1 MDEYKDLI
9 KKGMK
14 YLDLNNLS
22 TVGERD
28 YKLDDLPDL
37 SKILNEFLN
46 QTSNRKKFHDQNEI
60 QKLLNKTFTLNEYKS
75 SSNLWLDIFPVEDIV
90 FGFGGHDQISII
102 FSNKEICVA
111 SGLMS
116 KDVCLIPLD
125 YMRYLKFKERD
136 GTGITFTGGDSLLLK
151 EKVIGRSIVN
161 SSEKLNLI
169 LDEIK
174 SYFQEKRWDELGLYS
189 LEKEKEIEEEKM
201 RVEREKRREVEL
213 IEHEKGQ
220 KDILSKVKKIRKEIL
235 DEYDKDGNGE
245 IDITECNDLSKI
257 LKKNQTKI
265 IEIDRNHIQSFVKIS
280 NYLKLQRD
288 NLKMFLK
295 RIMSQKQ
302 EDVKDWDWYSRDFE
316 VRSEFD
322 FEEFSSNVEVFKD
335 YVHSYNLLLS
345 SSLSLIVS
353 LTNDDMITFFE
364 IYETLDKLNI
374 FDSNHEKELKEKL
387 SNIEYGLLKMR
398 DEINVM
404 NNQICNSLE
413 QLSEITLESSNM
425 ITNELKSVDSSL
437 KMNNLLQGI
446 QVYQNYKT
454 NRRLK

>member
-1 MDEYKDLI
+1 MGEYKDLL
-9 KKGMK
+9 KKGFN
-14 YLDLNNLS
+14 YLDLTNLS
-22 TVGERD
+22 KVGERD
-28 YKLDDLPDL
+28 HKLDDLPDL

-46 QTSNRKKFHDQNEI
+46 ETSNRKNFHDQNEI
-60 QKLLNKTFTLNEYKS
+60 QKLLKKTFTINEYKS
-75 SSNLWLDIFPVEDIV
+75 SSKLWLEIFPVEDIV
-90 FGFGGHDQISII
+90 FGFGGHNQISII
-102 FSNKEICVA
+102 FSNKEICIA
-111 SGLMS
+111 SGLLS
-116 KDVCLIPLD
+116 KDVFLIPLD
-125 YMRYLKFKERD
+125 YMRYMNFNDESSSLFS
-136 GTGITFTGGDSLLLK
+136 GGDSLLLK
-151 EKVIGRSIVN
+151 EKVIGRSISN
-161 SSEKLNLI
+161 SSEKLNRI

-201 RVEREKRREVEL
+201 RVKREERREEEL

-220 KDILSKVKKIRKEIL
+220 KEILSKVKKIRKEIL
-235 DEYDKDGNGE
+235 DDYDKDGNGE
-245 IDITECNDLSKI
+245 IDITECDDLSKI

-288 NLKMFLK
+288 NLKIFLK

-302 EDVKDWDWYSRDFE
+302 EEIEGWDWYSRDIE
-316 VRSEFD
+316 VKSEFD
-322 FEEFSSNVEVFKD
+322 FDEFSSNVEVFKD

-374 FDSNHEKELKEKL
+374 FDSNHEKEVKEKL
-387 SNIEYGLLKMR
+387 SNIEYGLIKMR
-398 DEINVM
+398 NEINVM

-425 ITNELKSVDSSL
+425 ITNELNSVNSSL
-437 KMNNLLQGI
+437 QMNNLLQGI

>member
-1 MDEYKDLI
+1 M
-9 KKGMK
+9 
-14 YLDLNNLS
+14 
-22 TVGERD
+22 
-28 YKLDDLPDL
+28 
-37 SKILNEFLN
+37 
-46 QTSNRKKFHDQNEI
+46 
-60 QKLLNKTFTLNEYKS
+60 
-75 SSNLWLDIFPVEDIV
+75 
-90 FGFGGHDQISII
+90 
-102 FSNKEICVA
+102 
-111 SGLMS
+111 
-116 KDVCLIPLD
+116 
-125 YMRYLKFKERD
+125 
-136 GTGITFTGGDSLLLK
+136 
-151 EKVIGRSIVN
+151 
-161 SSEKLNLI
+161 
-169 LDEIK
+169 
-174 SYFQEKRWDELGLYS
+174 
-189 LEKEKEIEEEKM
+189 EKEKEIEEEKM
-201 RVEREKRREVEL
+201 RVKREERREEEL

-220 KDILSKVKKIRKEIL
+220 KEILSKVKKIRKEIL
-235 DEYDKDGNGE
+235 DDYDKDGNGE
-245 IDITECNDLSKI
+245 IDITECDDLSKI

-288 NLKMFLK
+288 NLKIFLK
-295 RIMSQKQ
+295 RVMSQEQ
-302 EDVKDWDWYSRDFE
+302 EDVEGWDWYSRDFE
-316 VRSEFD
+316 FKSEFD

-374 FDSNHEKELKEKL
+374 FDSNHEKEVKEKL
-387 SNIEYGLLKMR
+387 SNIEYGLVKMR

>member
-1 MDEYKDLI
+1 MDKYKDLI
-9 KKGMK
+9 KKGMN

-46 QTSNRKKFHDQNEI
+46 ETSNRKNIHDQNEI
-60 QKLLNKTFTLNEYKS
+60 KKLLKKTFTLNEYKIS
-75 SSNLWLDIFPVEDIV
+75 SKQWLELFPVEDII
-90 FGFGGHDQISII
+90 FGFGGHDQISIK
-102 FSNKEICVA
+102 FSNKEICIV
-111 SGLMS
+111 SGVL
-116 KDVCLIPLD
+116 KKETYFIPLD
-125 YMRYLKFKERD
+125 YMRYMK
-136 GTGITFTGGDSLLLK
+136 FTGTSKNLSDRGGELLLK
-151 EKVIGRSIVN
+151 EKVIGKGSVF
-161 SSEKLNLI
+161 SGEKLNGI

-174 SYFQEKRWDELGLYS
+174 SYFKQKRWDELGLYD

-201 RVEREKRREVEL
+201 RVEKEKRKEEEL

-220 KDILSKVKKIRKEIL
+220 KEILSKVKKIRKEIL
-235 DEYDKDGNGE
+235 DDYDKDGNGE
-245 IDITECNDLSKI
+245 IDITECDDLSKI

-280 NYLKLQRD
+280 NYLKLQRE
-288 NLKMFLK
+288 NLKIFLK
-295 RIMSQKQ
+295 RVMSQEQ
-302 EDVKDWDWYSRDFE
+302 EDVESLDWYNEDIV

-345 SSLSLIVS
+345 SSLTLVVSLI
-353 LTNDDMITFFE
+353 NDDMITFFE

-374 FDSNHEKELKEKL
+374 FDSNHEKEVKEKL
-387 SNIEYGLLKMR
+387 SNIEYGLVKMR

>member
-1 MDEYKDLI
+1 MGEYKDLL
-9 KKGMK
+9 KKGFN
-14 YLDLNNLS
+14 YLDLTNLS
-22 TVGERD
+22 KVGERD
-28 YKLDDLPDL
+28 HKLDDLPDL

-46 QTSNRKKFHDQNEI
+46 ETSNRKNFHDQNEI
-60 QKLLNKTFTLNEYKS
+60 KKLIKKTFTLNEYKS
-75 SSNLWLDIFPVEDIV
+75 SSKLWLEIFPVEDIV
-90 FGFGGHDQISII
+90 FGFGGHNQISII
-102 FSNKEICVA
+102 FSNKEICIA
-111 SGLMS
+111 SGLLS
-116 KDVCLIPLD
+116 KDVFLIPLD
-125 YMRYLKFKERD
+125 YMRYMNFNDESSSLFS
-136 GTGITFTGGDSLLLK
+136 GGDSLLLK
-151 EKVIGRSIVN
+151 EKVIGRSISN
-161 SSEKLNLI
+161 SSEKLNRI

-201 RVEREKRREVEL
+201 RVKREERREEEL
-213 IEHEKGQ
+213 IEHEKVQ
-220 KDILSKVKKIRKEIL
+220 SEILSKVKKIRKEIL
-235 DEYDKDGNGE
+235 DYYDKDGNGE
-245 IDITECNDLSKI
+245 IDITECDDLSKI

-288 NLKMFLK
+288 NLKIFLK
-295 RIMSQKQ
+295 RVMSQKQ
-302 EDVKDWDWYSRDFE
+302 EEIEGWDWYSRDIE
-316 VRSEFD
+316 VKSEFD
-322 FEEFSSNVEVFKD
+322 FDEFSSNVEVFKD

-353 LTNDDMITFFE
+353 LTNNDMITFFE

-374 FDSNHEKELKEKL
+374 FDSNHEKEVKEKL
-387 SNIEYGLLKMR
+387 SNIEYGLIKMR
-398 DEINVM
+398 NEINVM

-425 ITNELKSVDSSL
+425 ITNELNSVNSSL
-437 KMNNLLQGI
+437 QMNNLLQGI

>member
-1 MDEYKDLI
+1 MDEYKDLL
-9 KKGMK
+9 KKGFK
-14 YLDLNNLS
+14 YLDNLS
-22 TVGERD
+22 KVGERN

-46 QTSNRKKFHDQNEI
+46 ETSNRKNIHDQNEI
-60 QKLLNKTFTLNEYKS
+60 KKLIKKTFTLNEYKS
-75 SSNLWLDIFPVEDIV
+75 SSKQWLELFPVEDII
-90 FGFGGHDQISII
+90 FGFGGHDQISIK
-102 FSNKEICVA
+102 FSNKEICIV
-111 SGLMS
+111 SGILNRETYF
-116 KDVCLIPLD
+116 IPLD
-125 YMRYLKFKERD
+125 YMRYLKFKKRD
-136 GTGITFTGGDSLLLK
+136 GTGITFNGGDSLLLK
-151 EKVIGRSIVN
+151 EKVIGRSIPN
-161 SSEKLNLI
+161 SSEKLNRI

-174 SYFQEKRWDELGLYS
+174 SYFKQKRWDELGLYD

-201 RVEREKRREVEL
+201 RVKREERREEEL

-220 KDILSKVKKIRKEIL
+220 KEILSKVKKIRKEIL
-235 DEYDKDGNGE
+235 DDYDKDGNGE
-245 IDITECNDLSKI
+245 IDITECDDLSKI

-288 NLKMFLK
+288 NLKIFLK
-295 RIMSQKQ
+295 RVMSQEQ
-302 EDVKDWDWYSRDFE
+302 EDVEGWDWYSRDFE
-316 VRSEFD
+316 FKSEFD

-374 FDSNHEKELKEKL
+374 FDSNHEKEVKEKL
-387 SNIEYGLLKMR
+387 SNIEYGLVKMR

-425 ITNELKSVDSSL
+425 ITNELNSVNSSL
-437 KMNNLLQGI
+437 QMNNLIQGI

>member
-1 MDEYKDLI
+1 MGEYKDLL
-9 KKGMK
+9 KKGFN
-14 YLDLNNLS
+14 YLDLTNLS
-22 TVGERD
+22 KVGERD
-28 YKLDDLPDL
+28 HKLDDLPDL

-46 QTSNRKKFHDQNEI
+46 ETSNRKNFHDQNEI
-60 QKLLNKTFTLNEYKS
+60 QKLLKKTFTINEYKS
-75 SSNLWLDIFPVEDIV
+75 SSKLWLEIFPVEDIV
-90 FGFGGHDQISII
+90 FGFGGHNQISII
-102 FSNKEICVA
+102 FSNKEICIA
-111 SGLMS
+111 SGLLS
-116 KDVCLIPLD
+116 KDVFLIPLD
-125 YMRYLKFKERD
+125 YMRYMNFNDESSSLFS
-136 GTGITFTGGDSLLLK
+136 GGDSLLLK
-151 EKVIGRSIVN
+151 EKVIGRSISN
-161 SSEKLNLI
+161 SSEKLNRI

-201 RVEREKRREVEL
+201 RVKREERREEEL
-213 IEHEKGQ
+213 IEHEKVQ
-220 KDILSKVKKIRKEIL
+220 SEILSKVKKIRKEIL
-235 DEYDKDGNGE
+235 DYYDKDGNGE
-245 IDITECNDLSKI
+245 IDITECDDLSKI

-288 NLKMFLK
+288 NLKIFLK

-302 EDVKDWDWYSRDFE
+302 EEIEGWDWYSRDIE
-316 VRSEFD
+316 VKSEFD
-322 FEEFSSNVEVFKD
+322 FDEFSSNVEVFKD

-353 LTNDDMITFFE
+353 LTNNDMITFFE

-374 FDSNHEKELKEKL
+374 FDSNHEKEVKEKL
-387 SNIEYGLLKMR
+387 SNIEYGLIKMR
-398 DEINVM
+398 NEINVM

-425 ITNELKSVDSSL
+425 ITNELNSVNSSL
-437 KMNNLLQGI
+437 QMNNLLQGI

>member
-1 MDEYKDLI
+1 MNYKIHIENFLSNNTDPWYLSKDEVYEKSK
-9 KKGMK
+9 KKGGFFSNNVWYSHRK
-14 YLDLNNLS
+14 YIENNDLKDEVLMGWDLGLS
-22 TVGERD
+22 FILFTKSEILVTNYKND
-28 YKLDDLPDL
+28 YQSDVTIFPIEKF
-37 SKILNEFLN
+37 EFLKYSN
-46 QTSNRKKFHDQNEI
+46 KGILSRKISLDGVDISTTSYQENIFKKQYNEI
-60 QKLLNKTFTLNEYKS
+60 S
-75 SSNLWLDIFPVEDIV
+75 
-90 FGFGGHDQISII
+90 
-102 FSNKEICVA
+102 
-111 SGLMS
+111 
-116 KDVCLIPLD
+116 
-125 YMRYLKFKERD
+125 
-136 GTGITFTGGDSLLLK
+136 SLLF
-151 EKVIGRSIVN
+151 EERN
-161 SSEKLNLI
+161 
-169 LDEIK
+169 
-174 SYFQEKRWDELGLYS
+174 R
-189 LEKEKEIEEEKM
+189 IEEEKM
-201 RVEREKRREVEL
+201 RVEREERRKEEL

-220 KDILSKVKKIRKEIL
+220 KEILSKVKKIRKEIL
-235 DEYDKDGNGE
+235 DDYDKDGNGE
-245 IDITECNDLSKI
+245 IDITECDDLSKI

-288 NLKMFLK
+288 NLKIFLK
-295 RIMSQKQ
+295 RVMSQKE
-302 EDVKDWDWYSRDFE
+302 EDVEGWDWYSRDIE

-374 FDSNHEKELKEKL
+374 FDSNHEKEVKEKL
-387 SNIEYGLLKMR
+387 SNIEYGLVKMR

>member
-1 MDEYKDLI
+1 MGEYIDLL
-9 KKGMK
+9 KKGFN
-14 YLDLNNLS
+14 YLDLTNLS
-22 TVGERD
+22 KVGERD
-28 YKLDDLPDL
+28 HKLDDLPDL

-46 QTSNRKKFHDQNEI
+46 ETSNRKNFHDQNEI
-60 QKLLNKTFTLNEYKS
+60 KKLIKKTFTLNEYKS
-75 SSNLWLDIFPVEDIV
+75 SSKLWLEIFPVEDIV
-90 FGFGGHDQISII
+90 FGFGGHNQISII
-102 FSNKEICVA
+102 FSNKEICIA
-111 SGLMS
+111 SGLLS
-116 KDVCLIPLD
+116 KDVFVIPLD
-125 YMRYLKFKERD
+125 YMRYMNFNDESSSLFS
-136 GTGITFTGGDSLLLK
+136 GGDSLLLK
-151 EKVIGRSIVN
+151 EKVIGRSISN
-161 SSEKLNLI
+161 SSEKLNRI

-201 RVEREKRREVEL
+201 RVKREERREEEL
-213 IEHEKGQ
+213 IEHEKVQ
-220 KDILSKVKKIRKEIL
+220 SEILSKVKKIRKEIL
-235 DEYDKDGNGE
+235 DYYDKDGNGE
-245 IDITECNDLSKI
+245 IDITECDDLSKI

-288 NLKMFLK
+288 NLKIFLK
-295 RIMSQKQ
+295 RVMSQKQ
-302 EDVKDWDWYSRDFE
+302 EEIEGWDWYSRDIE
-316 VRSEFD
+316 VKSEFD
-322 FEEFSSNVEVFKD
+322 FDEFSSNVEVFKD

-374 FDSNHEKELKEKL
+374 FDSNHEKEVKEKL
-387 SNIEYGLLKMR
+387 SNIEYGLIKMR
-398 DEINVM
+398 NEINVM

-425 ITNELKSVDSSL
+425 ITNELNSVNSSL
-437 KMNNLLQGI
+437 QMNNLLQGI

>member
-1 MDEYKDLI
+1 MGEYKDLL
-9 KKGMK
+9 KKGFN
-14 YLDLNNLS
+14 YLDLTNLS
-22 TVGERD
+22 KVGERD
-28 YKLDDLPDL
+28 HKLDDLPDL

-46 QTSNRKKFHDQNEI
+46 ETSNRKNFHDQNEI
-60 QKLLNKTFTLNEYKS
+60 KKLIKKTFTLNEYKS
-75 SSNLWLDIFPVEDIV
+75 SSKLWLEIFPVEDIV
-90 FGFGGHDQISII
+90 FGFGGHNQISII
-102 FSNKEICVA
+102 FSNKEICIA
-111 SGLMS
+111 SGLLS
-116 KDVCLIPLD
+116 KDVFLIPLD
-125 YMRYLKFKERD
+125 YMRYMNFNDESSSLFS
-136 GTGITFTGGDSLLLK
+136 GGDSLLLK
-151 EKVIGRSIVN
+151 EKVIGRSISN
-161 SSEKLNLI
+161 SSEKLNRI

-201 RVEREKRREVEL
+201 RVKREERREEEL
-213 IEHEKGQ
+213 IEHEKVQ
-220 KDILSKVKKIRKEIL
+220 SEILSKVKKIRKEIL
-235 DEYDKDGNGE
+235 DYYDKDGNGE
-245 IDITECNDLSKI
+245 IDITECDDLSKI

-288 NLKMFLK
+288 NLKIFLK
-295 RIMSQKQ
+295 RVMSQKQ
-302 EDVKDWDWYSRDFE
+302 EEIEGWDWYSRDIE
-316 VRSEFD
+316 VKSEFD
-322 FEEFSSNVEVFKD
+322 FDEFSSNVEVFKD

-374 FDSNHEKELKEKL
+374 FDSNHEKEVKEKL
-387 SNIEYGLLKMR
+387 SNIEYGLVKMR
-398 DEINVM
+398 NEINVM

-425 ITNELKSVDSSL
+425 ITNELNSVNSSL
-437 KMNNLLQGI
+437 QMNNLLQGI

>member
-1 MDEYKDLI
+1 MDEYKDLL
-9 KKGMK
+9 KKGFK
-14 YLDLNNLS
+14 YLDNLS
-22 TVGERD
+22 KVGERN

-46 QTSNRKKFHDQNEI
+46 ETSNRKNIHDQNEI
-60 QKLLNKTFTLNEYKS
+60 KKLIKKTFTLNEYKS
-75 SSNLWLDIFPVEDIV
+75 SSKQWLELFPVEDII
-90 FGFGGHDQISII
+90 FGFGGHDQISIK
-102 FSNKEICVA
+102 FSNKEICIV
-111 SGLMS
+111 SGILTRETYF
-116 KDVCLIPLD
+116 IPLD
-125 YMRYLKFKERD
+125 YMRYLKFKKRD
-136 GTGITFTGGDSLLLK
+136 GTGITFNGGDSLLLK
-151 EKVIGRSIVN
+151 EKVIGRSIPN
-161 SSEKLNLI
+161 SSEKLNRI

-174 SYFQEKRWDELGLYS
+174 SYFKQKRWDELGLYD

-201 RVEREKRREVEL
+201 RVKREERREEEL

-220 KDILSKVKKIRKEIL
+220 KEILSKVKKIRKEIL
-235 DEYDKDGNGE
+235 DDYDKDGNGE
-245 IDITECNDLSKI
+245 IDITECDDLSKI

-288 NLKMFLK
+288 NLKIFLK
-295 RIMSQKQ
+295 RVMSQEQ
-302 EDVKDWDWYSRDFE
+302 EDVEGWDWYSRDFE
-316 VRSEFD
+316 FKSEFD

-374 FDSNHEKELKEKL
+374 FDSNHEKEVKEKL
-387 SNIEYGLLKMR
+387 SNIEYGLVKMR

-425 ITNELKSVDSSL
+425 ITNELNSVNSSL
-437 KMNNLLQGI
+437 QMNNLIQGI

>member
-1 MDEYKDLI
+1 MGEYKDLL
-9 KKGMK
+9 KKGFN
-14 YLDLNNLS
+14 YLDLTNLS
-22 TVGERD
+22 KVGERD
-28 YKLDDLPDL
+28 HKLDDLPDL

-46 QTSNRKKFHDQNEI
+46 ETSNRKNFHDQNEI
-60 QKLLNKTFTLNEYKS
+60 KKLIKKTFTLNEYKS
-75 SSNLWLDIFPVEDIV
+75 SSKLWLEIFPVEDIV
-90 FGFGGHDQISII
+90 FGFGGHNQISII
-102 FSNKEICVA
+102 FSNKEICIA
-111 SGLMS
+111 SGLLS
-116 KDVCLIPLD
+116 KDVFLIPLD
-125 YMRYLKFKERD
+125 YMRYMNFNDESSSLFS
-136 GTGITFTGGDSLLLK
+136 GGDSLLLK
-151 EKVIGRSIVN
+151 EKVIGRSISN
-161 SSEKLNLI
+161 SSEKLNRI

-201 RVEREKRREVEL
+201 RVKREERREEEL
-213 IEHEKGQ
+213 IEHEKVQ
-220 KDILSKVKKIRKEIL
+220 SEILSKVKKIRKEIL
-235 DEYDKDGNGE
+235 DYYDKDGNGE
-245 IDITECNDLSKI
+245 IDITECDDLSKI

-288 NLKMFLK
+288 NLKIFLK
-295 RIMSQKQ
+295 RVMSQKQ
-302 EDVKDWDWYSRDFE
+302 EEIEGWDWYSRDIE
-316 VRSEFD
+316 VKSEFD
-322 FEEFSSNVEVFKD
+322 FDEFSSNVEVFKD

-374 FDSNHEKELKEKL
+374 FDSNHEKEVKEKL
-387 SNIEYGLLKMR
+387 SNIEYGLIKMR
-398 DEINVM
+398 NEINVM

-425 ITNELKSVDSSL
+425 ITNELNSVNSSL
-437 KMNNLLQGI
+437 QMNNLLQGI

>member
-9 KKGMK
+9 KKGMN
-14 YLDLNNLS
+14 YLDINNMS

-60 QKLLNKTFTLNEYKS
+60 QKLLKKTFTINEYKNTS
-75 SSNLWLDIFPVEDIV
+75 KLWLEIFPVEDIV

-102 FSNKEICVA
+102 FSNKEICIA
-111 SGLMS
+111 SGFGVT
-116 KDVCLIPLD
+116 KTVCFIPLD
-125 YMRYLKFKERD
+125 YMRYMKFIY
-136 GTGITFTGGDSLLLK
+136 GSSSVLGGGDKLLLK
-151 EKVIGRSIVN
+151 DKVIGRSIIK
-161 SSEKLNLI
+161 SSEKLNRI

-174 SYFQEKRWDELGLYS
+174 SYLQEKRWDELGLYS
-189 LEKEKEIEEEKM
+189 LEKEEEIKEEKM
-201 RVEREKRREVEL
+201 RVEREKRRETEL
-213 IEHEKGQ
+213 LEHEKGQ
-220 KDILSKVKKIRKEIL
+220 KEILSKVKKIRKEIL

-245 IDITECNDLSKI
+245 IDITECDDLSKI
-257 LKKNQTKI
+257 LKKNQSKI

-280 NYLKLQRD
+280 NYLKLQRE

-295 RIMSQKQ
+295 RVMSQKQ
-302 EDVKDWDWYSRDFE
+302 EDVEDWDWYSRDIE

-374 FDSNHEKELKEKL
+374 FDSNHEKEVKEKL

-398 DEINVM
+398 DEINLM
-404 NNQICNSLE
+404 NNQISNSLE
-413 QLSEITLESSNM
+413 QLSEITLESSKL

>member
-1 MDEYKDLI
+1 MGEYKDLL
-9 KKGMK
+9 KKGLN
-14 YLDLNNLS
+14 YLDLTNLS
-22 TVGERD
+22 KVGERD
-28 YKLDDLPDL
+28 HKLDDLPDL

-46 QTSNRKKFHDQNEI
+46 ETSNRKNFHDQNEI
-60 QKLLNKTFTLNEYKS
+60 QKLLKKTFTINEYKS
-75 SSNLWLDIFPVEDIV
+75 SSKLWLEIFPVEDIV
-90 FGFGGHDQISII
+90 FGFGGHNQISII
-102 FSNKEICVA
+102 FSNKEICIA
-111 SGLMS
+111 SGLLS
-116 KDVCLIPLD
+116 KDVFLIPLD
-125 YMRYLKFKERD
+125 YMRYMNFNDESSSLFS
-136 GTGITFTGGDSLLLK
+136 GGDSLLLK
-151 EKVIGRSIVN
+151 EKVIGRSISN
-161 SSEKLNLI
+161 SSEKLNRI

-201 RVEREKRREVEL
+201 RVKREERREEEL

-220 KDILSKVKKIRKEIL
+220 KEILSKVKKIRKEIL
-235 DEYDKDGNGE
+235 DDYDKDGNGE
-245 IDITECNDLSKI
+245 IDITECDDLSKI

-288 NLKMFLK
+288 NLKIFLK

-302 EDVKDWDWYSRDFE
+302 EEIEGWDWYSRDIE
-316 VRSEFD
+316 VKSEFD
-322 FEEFSSNVEVFKD
+322 FDEFSSNVEVFKD

-374 FDSNHEKELKEKL
+374 FDSNHEKEVKEKL
-387 SNIEYGLLKMR
+387 SNIEYGLIKMR
-398 DEINVM
+398 NEINVM

-425 ITNELKSVDSSL
+425 ITNELNSVNSSL
-437 KMNNLLQGI
+437 QMNNLLQGI

>member
-1 MDEYKDLI
+1 MGEYKDLL
-9 KKGMK
+9 KKGFN
-14 YLDLNNLS
+14 YLDLTNLS
-22 TVGERD
+22 KVGERD
-28 YKLDDLPDL
+28 HKLDDLPDL

-46 QTSNRKKFHDQNEI
+46 ETSNRKNFHDQNEI
-60 QKLLNKTFTLNEYKS
+60 QKLLKKTFTINEYKS
-75 SSNLWLDIFPVEDIV
+75 SSKLWLEIFPVEDIV
-90 FGFGGHDQISII
+90 FGFGGHNQISII
-102 FSNKEICVA
+102 FSNKEICIA
-111 SGLMS
+111 SGLLS
-116 KDVCLIPLD
+116 KDVFLIPLD
-125 YMRYLKFKERD
+125 YMRYMNFNDESSSLFS
-136 GTGITFTGGDSLLLK
+136 GGDSLLLK
-151 EKVIGRSIVN
+151 EKVIGRSISN
-161 SSEKLNLI
+161 SSEKLNRI

-201 RVEREKRREVEL
+201 RVKREERREEEL

-220 KDILSKVKKIRKEIL
+220 KEILSKVKKIRKEIL
-235 DEYDKDGNGE
+235 DDYDKDGNGE
-245 IDITECNDLSKI
+245 IDITECDDLSKI

-288 NLKMFLK
+288 NLKIFLK
-295 RIMSQKQ
+295 RVMSQEQ
-302 EDVKDWDWYSRDFE
+302 EDVEGWDWYSRDFE
-316 VRSEFD
+316 FKSEFD

-374 FDSNHEKELKEKL
+374 FDSNHEKEVKEKL
-387 SNIEYGLLKMR
+387 SNIEYGLVKMR

-425 ITNELKSVDSSL
+425 ITNELNSVNSSL
-437 KMNNLLQGI
+437 QMNNLIQGI